1 MDPEAEFSGATAEA
15 VLTRILADI
24 AAPQQRTNA

>member
-15 VLTRILADI
+15 VLARVLSEV
-24 AAPQQRTNA
+24 AAPQQRASA